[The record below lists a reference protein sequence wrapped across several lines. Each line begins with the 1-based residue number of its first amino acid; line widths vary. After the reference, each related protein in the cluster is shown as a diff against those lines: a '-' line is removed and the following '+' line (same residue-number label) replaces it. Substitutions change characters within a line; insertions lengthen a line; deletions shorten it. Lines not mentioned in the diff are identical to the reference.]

1 MATTLNNSASPA
13 FNDAALSRYLLRMGD
28 TCLILGHRMSE
39 LMGHAPILEE
49 DLSIANIALEQI
61 DQARAWLTL
70 AGELE
75 PARRD
80 EDALAYYRDEH
91 EFFNLTLAEQHNG
104 HFGDTVARQL
114 LVSTWQRE
122 WYQSATKSSNK
133 QVQQLA
139 TKFLPQSEYHWRWA
153 NDWLQRL
160 GDGTPLSHE
169 RIQHSV
175 DILWR
180 FTGELFSADALDEAA
195 AAAGIVA
202 HPDELSQ
209 ASRTALTQ
217 AFNNAT
223 LTPPDAEPIRWH
235 GKRGEHGETLGL
247 LLAEMQSLAR
257 AHPGVN
263 W

>member
-1 MATTLNNSASPA
+1 MANTLTHSASHS
-13 FNDAALSRYLLRMGD
+13 FSDADLSRYLLRMGD

-39 LMGHAPILEE
+39 LMGHAPVLEE
-49 DLSIANIALEQI
+49 DLSIANIALELV

-75 PARRD
+75 PAGRD

-91 EFFNLTLAEQHNG
+91 EFFNLTLAEQPNG

-114 LVSTWQRE
+114 LVSAWQRE
-122 WYQSATKSSNK
+122 WYRSATQSNNPL
-133 QVQQLA
+133 VQALA
-139 TKFLPQSEYHWRWA
+139 AKFLPQAEYHWRWA
-153 NDWLQRL
+153 SDWLQRL
-160 GDGTPLSHE
+160 GDGTPLSHD
-169 RIQHSV
+169 RVQDSV
-175 DILWR
+175 NALWR
-180 FTGELFSADALDEAA
+180 FTGELFSADELDEAA
-195 AAAGIVA
+195 TAAGIVA
-202 HPDELSQ
+202 HPNEMST
-209 ASRTALTQ
+209 ASKAALTL
-217 AFNNAT
+217 AFDNAT
-223 LTPPDAEPIRWH
+223 LIPPDAAPIRWH